1 MKRSFFNFQF
11 SIFNL
16 AAIAITVLLAA
27 SASAAEPTVT
37 LDVKDED
44 VRVILK
50 SMQKQ
55 CGIRNLLIDKEVSG
69 AGMVY
74 FRDVPCTT
82 AFRTVFRQFGL
93 AGQVDGNVVAVERR
107 SR

>member
-1 MKRSFFNFQF
+1 VKL
-11 SIFNL
+11 IF
-16 AAIAITVLLAA
+16 AFVVLLLAGR
-27 SASAAEPTVT
+27 ASAAEPAVT

-44 VRVILK
+44 VRVILR

-55 CGIRNLLIDKEVSG
+55 CGVKNLLIDRDVAG

-74 FRDVPCTT
+74 FREVPCTT

-93 AGQVDGNVVAVERR
+93 AGRVDTNIVTVEPR

>member
-1 MKRSFFNFQF
+1 LKT
-11 SIFNL
+11 L
-16 AAIAITVLLAA
+16 ALMLLLIAG

-44 VRVILK
+44 VRVVLK
-50 SMQKQ
+50 EMQKQ

-69 AGMVY
+69 AVALVY
-74 FRDVPCTT
+74 FREVPCTT
-82 AFRTVFRQFGL
+82 AFRTIFRQFGL
-93 AGQVDGNVVAVERR
+93 TGQVDQNVVHVERR

>member
-1 MKRSFFNFQF
+1 MK
-11 SIFNL
+11 
-16 AAIAITVLLAA
+16 LLAILLLVA
-27 SASAAEPTVT
+27 GSLSAEEPTVN

-55 CGIRNLLIDKEVSG
+55 CGIKNLIIDEEVSG
-69 AGMVY
+69 KGMVY

-82 AFRTVFRQFGL
+82 AFRTVFQQFGVT
-93 AGQVDGNVVAVERR
+93 GQIDGNVVTVESH